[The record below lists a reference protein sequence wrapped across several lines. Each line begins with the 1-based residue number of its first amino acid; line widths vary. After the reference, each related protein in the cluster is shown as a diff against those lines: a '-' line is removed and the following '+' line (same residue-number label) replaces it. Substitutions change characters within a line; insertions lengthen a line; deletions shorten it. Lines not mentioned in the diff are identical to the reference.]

1 MSCRTQIWQNQ
12 TRLRCLGPDLE
23 FGGVGFVPAGGQ
35 CGGEPAGGAAGAGG
49 EGGEGGEGQDPRPR
63 LFLRPRQQPTR
74 VPAGRA
80 YCKGTVSRYFAPPP
94 HFPIVALN

>member
-49 EGGEGGEGQDPRPR
+49 EGGEGGEGQ
-63 LFLRPRQQPTR
+63 
-74 VPAGRA
+74 AGGGEA
-80 YCKGTVSRYFAPPP
+80 GEGGTEKA
-94 HFPIVALN
+94 HQE